1 MTLAQYK
8 NAIEQSNIVSKTD
21 IDGIITFVNDEFC
34 KIFEYSREELIGK
47 NHNIVRHPDV
57 PKEVFKSLWDT
68 ILAKKTYKAMVK
80 NLSKYGKTLYVNT
93 TVIPILDKNGDIEEF
108 IAIRYDMTESVELAR
123 QIQEKDRFLFQQS
136 RLAAMGEMIGNIAHQ
151 WRQPLNELGITIY
164 QMKKLC
170 LSDDKKDD
178 FLKSY
183 DHSKDVIKKMSNTI
197 EDFRNFFRPNKQKKR
212 FLIKDGIDELL
223 RMMQG
228 TVQRHALHVEVE
240 SRKEAFVC
248 GYFNEF
254 NQVMLNL
261 INNSKDAF
269 NQRKIKKRE
278 IKIIIDTDE
287 EQNAVVLY
295 SDNAKGI
302 DENIIDKIFDPYFT
316 TKHSSEGTGL
326 GLYMSEMIIQKSMS
340 GRIKVYNNKVGA
352 TFEIKIPLSEGI
364 AK

>member
-8 NAIEQSNIVSKTD
+8 SAIEQSNIVSKTD
-21 IDGIITFVNDEFC
+21 INGIITFVNDEFC
-34 KIFEYSREELIGK
+34 KIFEYTKEELIGK

-57 PKEVFKSLWDT
+57 PKEVFKNLWDT

-108 IAIRYDMTESVELAR
+108 IAIRYDMTESVKLAK
-123 QIQEKDRFLFQQS
+123 QMQEKDRFLFQQS

-151 WRQPLNELGITIY
+151 WRQPLNELGITVY
-164 QMKKLC
+164 QMKKLF
-170 LSDDKKDD
+170 LSEDKKDD
-178 FLKSY
+178 FLQSY
-183 DHSKDVIKKMSNTI
+183 EHSKDVIKRMSSTI
-197 EDFRNFFRPNKQKKR
+197 EDFRNFFSPNRQKER
-212 FLIKDGIDELL
+212 FLLKDAMDELL

-228 TVQRHALHVEVE
+228 SIQRHALHVEVVQRE
-240 SRKEAFVC
+240 KAFVY
-248 GYFNEF
+248 GFFNEF

-269 NQRKIKKRE
+269 NQRKIEKRK
-278 IKIIIDTDE
+278 IKITIGVDEQQNSTII
-287 EQNAVVLY
+287 Y

-326 GLYMSEMIIQKSMS
+326 GLYMSEMIIQKSMNGS
-340 GRIKVYNNKVGA
+340 IKAYNSEDGA
-352 TFEIKIPLSEGI
+352 IFEIKIPL
-364 AK
+364 AKG

>member
-57 PKEVFKSLWDT
+57 PKEVFQNLWDT

-93 TVIPILDKNGDIEEF
+93 TVIPILDKKGDIEEF
-108 IAIRYDMTESVELAR
+108 IAIRYDVTESVELAK
-123 QIQEKDRFLFQQS
+123 QMQEKDRFLFQQS

-151 WRQPLNELGITIY
+151 WRQPLNELGITVY
-164 QMKKLC
+164 QMKKSC
-170 LSDDKKDD
+170 LSGDKTDD
-178 FLKSY
+178 FLHSY
-183 DHSKDVIKKMSNTI
+183 EHSKDVIKRMSSTI
-197 EDFRNFFRPNKQKKR
+197 EDFRNFFSPNKQKEK
-212 FLIKDGIDELL
+212 FLLKDAIDELL

-228 TVQRHALHVEVE
+228 SIQRHALHVEIE
-240 SRKEAFVC
+240 EKKSSYIY

-269 NQRKIKKRE
+269 NQRKIKNRE
-278 IKIIIDTDE
+278 IKIVLDADE
-287 EQNAVVLY
+287 EQNAVVIY
-295 SDNAKGI
+295 SDSARGI

-326 GLYMSEMIIQKSMS
+326 GLYMSEMIIQKSMNGS
-340 GRIKVYNNKVGA
+340 IKAYNNNNGA
-352 TFEIKIPLSEGI
+352 TFEIKIPLVKG
-364 AK
+364 